1 MRASGPDG
9 QWDSGWEKAGPGSC
23 AGWGAV
29 GWNLHPLSPRPS
41 HSVWGFSAAPQGVLG
56 LSQDAPLQP
65 LLSSDCIASPPALSA
80 LLSFKFKG
88 QRGRG
93 LFLRTILGAQP
104 LTLLHPCS
112 SLSRLRGTRPP
123 HHRPSPSVPSFLTPL
138 PGGRLASQSQGLPA
152 AAKCQDGRWLWAAT
166 SPFSPRSPPG
176 PWPAKCINS
185 SLPVQSLHI
194 QAAFTWPR
202 YLGYLPHSPV
212 KSSSTCPDLAHPFL
226 LRGLPF

>member
-1 MRASGPDG
+1 M
-9 QWDSGWEKAGPGSC
+9 DSGTRGGRRQ
-23 AGWGAV
+23 GQGAV
-29 GWNLHPLSPRPS
+29 QGGGLWGGTCTPYPHGHLTVSGALVQLPRGS
-41 HSVWGFSAAPQGVLG
+41 WGSAKMHHCNG
-56 LSQDAPLQP
+56 S
-65 LLSSDCIASPPALSA
+65 SSDCIACPPALSA

-93 LFLRTILGAQP
+93 LFLRTILGPQP
-104 LTLLHPCS
+104 LALLHPCS

-123 HHRPSPSVPSFLTPL
+123 HHRPSPSDPSFLTPL

-152 AAKCQDGRWLWAAT
+152 AAKCQDGRWLWAAP

-185 SLPVQSLHI
+185 SLSVQSLHI

-202 YLGYLPHSPV
+202 YLG
-212 KSSSTCPDLAHPFL
+212 
-226 LRGLPF
+226 